1 MQEDWRLEIEQ
12 VLHGLRMKEKV
23 SKCEILLNMNNEK
36 YNKINILY
44 YIYNLCKYGMLI
56 IIYININNIYNPSFK
71 CYAKA
76 CRSLEEVR

>member
-36 YNKINILY
+36 YNITKLIY
-44 YIYNLCKYGMLI
+44 YTIYTICASM
-56 IIYININNIYNPSFK
+56 
-71 CYAKA
+71 A
-76 CRSLEEVR
+76 CLLLFISI